1 MQERVIISS
10 MNSIDDYLKE
20 FPPSV
25 GKRLKHIW
33 AAMPASLQQDLEM
46 LINAIP
52 SKPMLVR
59 RLIDL
64 ALRNFKIVA
73 GQKRKVAIVGPAN
86 VGKSTLYNRL
96 IRVSS
101 ERVEVGPMPGTTRI
115 SRTADA
121 GLFDIVDTPGADA
134 VGDVGEAEKLRA
146 LEAAQQSDFLIIM
159 FDAIQGIKK
168 TEQELFAELTSL
180 DKPFLVVLNK
190 IDLVKRAA
198 RKVIETAAAG
208 LHLSPD
214 QLVATDAKD
223 GKNVGQVVLA
233 VAKSDPEIVA
243 ALACALPDFRL
254 QLAWTTISGAAVTS
268 GLIGVVPLPI
278 IDFAPLIVV
287 QSSMVLSIARIY
299 DFEITVKRAK
309 EIVATF
315 GLGLLGRTLFQQLS
329 KFGGLPGDILAG
341 IIAASTT
348 AVMGIAAIRWFERG
362 ERITGDALKKLT
374 REVTDQLLHTLPRP
388 GKQRIRRADLKKAL
402 QTALEHASL
411 PQESTQTGQ
420 PVPTLPPTN
429 PTPPVVPLNPGQ
441 NPIPDEKVKITPT
454 ESSSFIVDWQI

>member
-1 MQERVIISS
+1 
-10 MNSIDDYLKE
+10 MNSIDDFLKE
-20 FPPSV
+20 FPP
-25 GKRLKHIW
+25 GACKKLKQLW
-33 AAMPASLQQDLEM
+33 EAMPASLQQELEL
-46 LINAIP
+46 LIKAIP

-73 GQKRKVAIVGPAN
+73 GRKKKVVIVGPAN
-86 VGKSTLYNRL
+86 VGKSTLYNQL
-96 IRVSS
+96 IRISS
-101 ERVEVGPMPGTTRI
+101 DRAEVGPMPGTTRT

-134 VGDVGEAEKLRA
+134 VGDVGEAEKVRA
-146 LEAAQQSDFLIIM
+146 LEAAQQSDFLIIL

-180 DKPFLVVLNK
+180 DKPFLVVMNK

-198 RKVIETAAAG
+198 HKVIETAAAG

-214 QLVATDAKD
+214 QLVATNAKD
-223 GKNVGQVVLA
+223 GKNIAQVVLA

-243 ALACALPDFRL
+243 ALACALPDYRL

-278 IDFAPLIVV
+278 IDFAPLLMV

-299 DFEITVKRAK
+299 DFEITLKRAK

-329 KFGGLPGDILAG
+329 KLGGLPGDILAG

-362 ERITGDALKKLT
+362 ERLTRDALKKLA
-374 REVTDQLLHTLPRP
+374 REFTDKLLHTLPLP
-388 GKQRIRRADLKKAL
+388 GKRRIRRADLKKAL
-402 QTALEHASL
+402 QTALEHVSL
-411 PQESTQTGQ
+411 PQVSTQVAQ
-420 PVPTLPPTN
+420 PIPTQPATT
-429 PTPPVVPLNPGQ
+429 PTPPVVPFNTGESPV
-441 NPIPDEKVKITPT
+441 PDEKTKTTPT
-454 ESSSFIVDWQI
+454 ELSSFIVDWQI

>member
-1 MQERVIISS
+1 
-10 MNSIDDYLKE
+10 MNSVDDFLKE

-25 GKRLKHIW
+25 CRKLKQLW
-33 AAMPASLQQDLEM
+33 EALPASLQQELEM
-46 LINAIP
+46 LIKAIP
-52 SKPMLVR
+52 SKPILVR

-64 ALRNFKIVA
+64 ALRNFKVVT

-86 VGKSTLYNRL
+86 VGKSTLYNQL
-96 IRVSS
+96 IRISS
-101 ERVEVGPMPGTTRI
+101 DRTDVGPMPGTTRI

-168 TEQELFAELTSL
+168 TERELFRELTNL
-180 DKPFLVVLNK
+180 DKPFLVVFNK

-198 RKVIETAAAG
+198 HKVIEAAAVS

-214 QLVATDAKD
+214 QLVATAAKD

-243 ALACALPDFRL
+243 ALAHALPDFRL

-268 GLIGVVPLPI
+268 GLIGMVPLPI

-299 DFEITVKRAK
+299 DYEITLGRAK

-362 ERITGDALKKLT
+362 ERLTGDALKKLT
-374 REVTDQLLHTLPRP
+374 REFTDNLLHTLPLP

-402 QTALEHASL
+402 QTALENVSL
-411 PQESTQTGQ
+411 PQDSTQMAQ
-420 PVPTLPPTN
+420 PIPAQPSTT

-441 NPIPDEKVKITPT
+441 SPLPAEKVKITQA

>member
-1 MQERVIISS
+1 
-10 MNSIDDYLKE
+10 MNSIDDFLKE

-25 GKRLKHIW
+25 CRKLKQLW
-33 AAMPASLQQDLEM
+33 EALPASLQQELEM
-46 LINAIP
+46 LIKAIP
-52 SKPMLVR
+52 SKPILVR

-86 VGKSTLYNRL
+86 VGKSTLYNQL
-96 IRVSS
+96 IRISS
-101 ERVEVGPMPGTTRI
+101 DRAEVGPMPGTTRI
-115 SRTADA
+115 SQTADA

-168 TEQELFAELTSL
+168 TEQELFTELTSL

-198 RKVIETAAAG
+198 HKVIETAAVS

-214 QLVATDAKD
+214 QLVATNAKD

-243 ALACALPDFRL
+243 ALAHALPDFRL

-268 GLIGVVPLPI
+268 GLIGMVPLPI

-287 QSSMVLSIARIY
+287 QSSMILSIARIY
-299 DFEITVKRAK
+299 DYEITLERAK

-362 ERITGDALKKLT
+362 ERLTSDALKKLT
-374 REVTDQLLHTLPRP
+374 REFTDNLLHTLPLP

-402 QTALEHASL
+402 QTALEHVSL
-411 PQESTQTGQ
+411 PQDSTQMAQ
-420 PVPTLPPTN
+420 PIPTQPSTTPA
-429 PTPPVVPLNPGQ
+429 PPVVPLNPGQ
-441 NPIPDEKVKITPT
+441 NPVPDEKVKTTQT